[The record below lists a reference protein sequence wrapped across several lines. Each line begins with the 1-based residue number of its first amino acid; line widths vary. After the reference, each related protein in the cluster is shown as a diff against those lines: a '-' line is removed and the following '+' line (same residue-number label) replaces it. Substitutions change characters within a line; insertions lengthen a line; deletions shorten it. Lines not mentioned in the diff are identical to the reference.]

1 MDESSK
7 QLTREV
13 RLPLPISPGHSARYD
28 TEYERNG
35 VGHLFIFFEPLQGWR
50 KIAVTES
57 RTAVDWAYQVQ
68 QLVDVHYHEAK
79 KITLVMDN
87 LNTHTGASLY
97 KAFPP
102 QEARRI
108 LDRLEFVYTPK
119 HGSWLNMAEIEL
131 SILSKQCL
139 DRRIAD
145 QEILTNEIVA
155 WVNQRNCCA
164 KPMEWRFTTDDARI
178 KLKHLYP
185 AISS

>member
-1 MDESSK
+1 MDESNK

-13 RLPLPISPGHSARYD
+13 RLPLPISPGNPARYD

-35 VGHLFIFFEPLQGWR
+35 VGNLFIFFEPLQGWR

-68 QLVDVHYHEAK
+68 QLVDVHYQEAK

-102 QEARRI
+102 QEARKI
-108 LDRLEFVYTPK
+108 LDRLEFVYTSK

-139 DRRIAD
+139 DRRIANQD
-145 QEILTNEIVA
+145 KLKSEVAA
-155 WVNQRNCCA
+155 WVAPRNCYA
-164 KPMEWRFTTDDARI
+164 QPMEWRFTTNDARI
-178 KLKHLYP
+178 KLKHL
-185 AISS
+185 